1 MNTNC
6 IFTSANTKITVE
18 SETPDI
24 NLPSNASN
32 ATKTESS
39 INVTLGND
47 NNIVVTTGPKAAYSF
62 TVSHQGGSTAVTN
75 VLDTTSTI
83 TLTYTQDGKTC
94 TGQITVHH

>member
-6 IFTSANTKITVE
+6 ILTSANTKITVE

-24 NLPSNASN
+24 NLSVSN

-47 NNIVVTTGPKAAYSF
+47 NNIVVTTGPKAAYSY
-62 TVSHQGGSTAVTN
+62 TVSHYGGSTAVTN